1 MNKEEAQN
9 LLKRYA
15 NNQCTPEEKILVE
28 RWYLKESDQPDS
40 DRANDDL
47 SQHENEM
54 WLGTLKKAGLPAER
68 SGARFYAKIASAA
81 AILLFV
87 GFGVYFF
94 RLKEQ
99 PVVQKV
105 VKVTDPLPGGKKA
118 ILTLSDGSR
127 IILDDISNGTLAKQG
142 NITINKTSDGQ
153 IIYDASGA
161 AGEKGFEGTYNT
173 ISTPRGGEY
182 QVILPD
188 GSKVWLNSASSIRFP
203 TIFSDQQRDVTLTGE
218 AYFEVARNPARPF
231 NVSANKMKVSVLGT
245 HFNLMAYDDEASVK
259 ATLLEGSI
267 RVSSGTSSALVKP
280 GEQAHISAKNIS
292 VSQADVEEAMAWKN
306 GYFYFKNTDIKSVM
320 RQLSRWY
327 DVEVEYGGGIPETV
341 FSGKMYRNVN
351 ASKLLDILSYFKVNF
366 RVEEP
371 SYPSGKIKIV
381 VL

>member
-1 MNKEEAQN
+1 MNREEAQD

-28 RWYLKESDQPDS
+28 RWYLKESGELDS
-40 DRANDDL
+40 GHGNNDL
-47 SQHENEM
+47 SQREKEI
-54 WLGTLKKAGLPAER
+54 WLGTLKKAGLPDER
-68 SGARFYAKIASAA
+68 GGIWLYVKIASAA
-81 AILLFV
+81 VILLFV
-87 GFGVYFF
+87 GFGGYFF
-94 RLKEQ
+94 TVKNE
-99 PVVQKV
+99 PVVQRA
-105 VKVTDPLPGGKKA
+105 VKVTDALPGGKKA
-118 ILTLSDGSR
+118 VLTLSDGSR

-153 IIYDASGA
+153 LIYDASGA
-161 AGEKGFEGTYNT
+161 AGEKNFEGTYNT

-203 TIFSDQQRDVTLTGE
+203 TMFSGGQRDVTLTGE

-231 NVSANKMKVSVLGT
+231 NVSANNMKVSVLGT
-245 HFNLMAYDDEASVK
+245 HFNLMAYEDEASVK

-292 VSQADVEEAMAWKN
+292 VSQADLEEAMAWKN

-327 DVEVEYGGGIPETV
+327 DVEVEYGGDLPATV

-371 SYPSGKIKIV
+371 SSPSEKIKIV